1 MPLLIDVALTI
12 LVLPFVLQAYFVF
25 VETLAFLRCRNIPD
39 PAGTVDANDRVS
51 SVILIPAHDEENVIE
66 HTLGDLQKK
75 IGPHDRILVVAD
87 NCTDNTAEIASK
99 TGVEVVERQDAKRRG
114 KGFALDYGIRILKD
128 KAPPD
133 VLIIL
138 DADCRVTPGTIPS
151 LKAHVMRENRPA
163 QALYLMQAPD
173 NPGFYQKIAEFAW
186 FFRVA
191 VRFVGDRCLG
201 IPTMILGSG
210 MAFRFEDIAG
220 IDLATAD
227 IVEDMK
233 MSLELAARG
242 KYTRL
247 LSGARVYSEFPR
259 EERAQTTQRTRWEH
273 GHLDMIVRRLPR
285 YALAGITRGDLRLL
299 GLTFSMGVLPLTLLA
314 TMLVG
319 LLLLTGIT
327 AWLGAGTHPL
337 WLMGTAT
344 GFFTLAILMAWYT
357 GGRDILSA
365 RDFLQLPIYILR
377 KFPLY
382 RQFLVRKET
391 NWVKTE
397 RK

>member
-1 MPLLIDVALTI
+1 
-12 LVLPFVLQAYFVF
+12 
-25 VETLAFLRCRNIPD
+25 
-39 PAGTVDANDRVS
+39 
-51 SVILIPAHDEENVIE
+51 
-66 HTLGDLQKK
+66 
-75 IGPHDRILVVAD
+75 VAD

-220 IDLATAD
+220 IDLA
-227 IVEDMK
+227 
-233 MSLELAARG
+233 
-242 KYTRL
+242 RL

-314 TMLVG
+314 TMLVCC
-319 LLLLTGIT
+319 
-327 AWLGAGTHPL
+327 
-337 WLMGTAT
+337 
-344 GFFTLAILMAWYT
+344 F
-357 GGRDILSA
+357 
-365 RDFLQLPIYILR
+365 
-377 KFPLY
+377 
-382 RQFLVRKET
+382 
-391 NWVKTE
+391 
-397 RK
+397 